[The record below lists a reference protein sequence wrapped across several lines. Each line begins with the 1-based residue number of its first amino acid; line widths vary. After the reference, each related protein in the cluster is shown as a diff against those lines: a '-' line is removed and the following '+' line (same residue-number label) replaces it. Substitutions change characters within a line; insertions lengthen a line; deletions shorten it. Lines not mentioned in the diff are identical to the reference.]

1 MTEGR
6 RLARDEPMVPPVV
19 YAEAS
24 VRSVGGTS
32 LFSEGASVTRETVP
46 DFHSEPGLV
55 EAAVARLRDAGFG
68 VLQAGWTT
76 VTIAAPAG
84 LYEEVFGTRVVAEE
98 RETLKYHGRA
108 GTATYLECPDTEVSG
123 LIDPSGSPLLETIEG
138 VALNEPVYPQASA
151 SPPSPGYHHLGVPG
165 DVASGLGADEAHGA
179 GFTGRGV
186 RVVMVDTGWYR
197 HPFFD
202 RHGYAAVPAVL
213 GPAATDP
220 DRDEDGHGTGE
231 SANLFAVAPEVEF
244 TMVKMNFANP
254 AGALKAAIELRPD
267 IISCSWATTKAN
279 PPLSASDQATTAAVS
294 EAVRR
299 GIIVVFAAGNG
310 CYWGFPGQHPDVISA
325 GGVFLRPDGSF
336 EASNYAS
343 GFRSRIYPGRNVP
356 DVCGLVGQKPYGRY
370 IVMPVE
376 PGGKADKT
384 SCGAAYP
391 DADETEEDDGWA
403 VFSGTSAAAP
413 QLAGVCALMKQ
424 AYPELS
430 PAQAREVLVQSARD
444 VVQGRC
450 SEVWPVDGPEGAG
463 GHEAAPGPDLATG
476 AGLADP
482 GRAVEMALRLGGA

>member
-1 MTEGR
+1 
-6 RLARDEPMVPPVV
+6 
-19 YAEAS
+19 
-24 VRSVGGTS
+24 
-32 LFSEGASVTRETVP
+32 
-46 DFHSEPGLV
+46 
-55 EAAVARLRDAGFG
+55 
-68 VLQAGWTT
+68 
-76 VTIAAPAG
+76 
-84 LYEEVFGTRVVAEE
+84 
-98 RETLKYHGRA
+98 
-108 GTATYLECPDTEVSG
+108 
-123 LIDPSGSPLLETIEG
+123 
-138 VALNEPVYPQASA
+138 VYPQTSA
-151 SPPSPGYHHLGVPG
+151 SPPSPGYYHLGVPDG
-165 DVASGLGADEAHGA
+165 VSSGLGADAAHDA

-197 HPFFD
+197 HPFFG
-202 RHGYAAVPAVL
+202 RHGYAATRAVL

-231 SANLFAVAPEVEF
+231 SANLFAVAPEAEL

-254 AGALKAAIELRPD
+254 AGALKAAIDLRPD

-279 PPLSASDQATTAAVS
+279 PPLSASDQATIAAVS

-310 CYWGFPGQHPDVISA
+310 YYWGFPGQHPDVISA
-325 GGVFLRPDGSF
+325 GGVFLRPDGSL

-384 SCGAAYP
+384 GCGPDYP
-391 DADETEEDDGWA
+391 DLDETEADDGWA

-424 AYPELS
+424 AHPGLL
-430 PAQAREVLVQSARD
+430 PDQAREVLMRSARD

-450 SEVWPVDGPEGAG
+450 SEVWPVDAPEGEG

-482 GRAVEMALRLGGA
+482 NKAVEMALKLGGA